1 VAGEQARENLLRHW
15 KPSAQCGELA
25 RHARVDDG
33 GKAEMADRILELLR
47 CRAQTEVVDIGA
59 NPLEGGEP
67 PYAPL
72 LRRGLCRLTG
82 FEPHPSAL
90 AKLDQQKGPHETYLP
105 LAVGDGREH
114 TLHVCK
120 TPGMTSLLEPD
131 ADALRMWPMFPLWGE
146 VIGRQ
151 TVSTVRVDDVVE
163 IGAIDFLKIDVQGAE
178 LMVFQGGRTK
188 LAHTVAVQA
197 EVSFIPLYKNQP
209 TYADI
214 DGELRALGLVP
225 HTFINMSKRLLKP
238 LRARDPFQHINQ
250 VVEAD
255 VVYVRDFRRM
265 DAMSEHQL
273 TQLALVSHYAY
284 ASFDLAA
291 RCIRELEGRSAAE
304 AGSTDG
310 YIASL

>member
-1 VAGEQARENLLRHW
+1 
-15 KPSAQCGELA
+15 
-25 RHARVDDG
+25 
-33 GKAEMADRILELLR
+33 MADRILELLPS
-47 CRAQTEVVDIGA
+47 RAPTEVVDIGA
-59 NPLEGGEP
+59 NPLEGDEP

-82 FEPHPSAL
+82 FEPHPAAL

-120 TPGMTSLLEPD
+120 SSGMTSLLEPD

-151 TVSTVRVDDVVE
+151 TVSTVRLDDVAE
-163 IGAIDFLKIDVQGAE
+163 IEAIDFLKIDVQGAE
-178 LMVFQGGRTK
+178 LMVFQGGRAK
-188 LAHTVAVQA
+188 LAEAVAIQA

-214 DGELRALGLVP
+214 DGELRRLGLVP
-225 HTFINMSKRLLKP
+225 HTFIDINRRILKP
-238 LRARDPFQHINQ
+238 LAPRDPFRHLNQ

-265 DAMSEHQL
+265 DAMSPHQL
-273 TQLALVSHYAY
+273 TQLALVAHYAY

-291 RCIRELEGRSAAE
+291 RCIRELEQRGHIE
-304 AGSTDG
+304 PKSTDR
-310 YIASL
+310 YIGSL